1 MGKYFKI
8 EWMAVVMILIML
20 GISYLIKVKN
30 EKMRANAIT
39 KELEIFNSVTIE
51 VNASEVE
58 SRLYADY
65 TVKEKGELKMEQL
78 TYIGA
83 SAKELKSKYGRNAGG
98 LFYLDENITL
108 LQDNGYYYEAEHA
121 IYDKKNAL
129 FYVTSPFVAYTNGGN
144 IIRGT
149 NLKYD
154 IKEEVAIAKNVDAV
168 FFTKD

>member
-8 EWMAVVMILIML
+8 EWMAIVMILIML
-20 GISYLIKVKN
+20 GVSYLIKVKN
-30 EKMRANAIT
+30 EKAKQNAST

-65 TVKEKGELKMEQL
+65 TVREKGELKMREI

-83 SAKELKSKYGRNAGG
+83 SAKELKSKYGRFIDDK
-98 LFYLDENITL
+98 FYLDENITL
-108 LQDNGYYYEAEHA
+108 LQDNGYYYEADHA
-121 IYDKKNAL
+121 LYDKKKEL
-129 FYVTSPFVAYTNGGN
+129 FYATSPFVAYTNGGN

-154 IKEEVAIAKNVDAV
+154 INEEVATAENVDAV
-168 FFTKD
+168 FYTKD